1 MAPTTRSLNNR
12 NSDVQV
18 IATAML
24 TGQQDDVISEAERLL
39 KELRGEQGGMK
50 KEGDV
55 AAALKLFL
63 DKKYGRLW
71 HVVLVRGS
79 FW

>member
-1 MAPTTRSLNNR
+1 M
-12 NSDVQV
+12 
-18 IATAML
+18 
-24 TGQQDDVISEAERLL
+24 

-79 FW
+79 FWMNYSHEKDASLQFRDGPYSILVWKTSDQ